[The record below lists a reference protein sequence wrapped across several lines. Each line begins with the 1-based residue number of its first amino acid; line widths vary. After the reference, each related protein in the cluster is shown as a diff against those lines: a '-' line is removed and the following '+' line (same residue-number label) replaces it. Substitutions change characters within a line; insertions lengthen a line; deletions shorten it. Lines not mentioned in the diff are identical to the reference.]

1 MHTALGGGNEKKMF
15 VRTESF
21 SQFIR
26 LYPIVSIIVFI
37 HLLLFSV
44 ALVPFLPEIWV
55 YEHLAGINLYIFNG
69 EWWRLVTP
77 IFVHIGFAHLLFN
90 SFSLILFAPP
100 LERMLGKFKFT
111 IIYLT
116 CGIAANVA
124 TYFLK
129 PLTYNH
135 VGASGAI
142 FGLFGIYVGMTLF
155 HKHLIST
162 QNKQVII
169 PIVVIGLVMTFFQ
182 ANINITAHLFGLLS
196 GLVISWLLLP
206 YMVRKNR

>member
-1 MHTALGGGNEKKMF
+1 MF

-44 ALVPFLPEIWV
+44 ALVPFLPEILV

-69 EWWRLVTP
+69 EWWRLITP
-77 IFVHIGFAHLLFN
+77 IFVHLGFAHLLFN

-116 CGIAANVA
+116 CGIAANIA

-182 ANINITAHLFGLLS
+182 ANINITAHLVGLLS

-206 YMVRKNR
+206 YMVRKNRY

>member
-1 MHTALGGGNEKKMF
+1 MF
-15 VRTESF
+15 IRTESF

-26 LYPIVSIIVFI
+26 LYPIVSLIILI

-44 ALVPFLPEIWV
+44 TLIPFLPQIWV
-55 YEHLAGINLYIFNG
+55 YEHLAGINLLIFNG
-69 EWWRLVTP
+69 EWWRLITP
-77 IFVHIGFAHLLFN
+77 IFVHLGFAHLLFN

-100 LERMLGKFKFT
+100 LERMLGKVKFT
-111 IIYLT
+111 LVYLS
-116 CGIAANVA
+116 CGIIANAA
-124 TYFLK
+124 TYLLK

-142 FGLFGIYVGMTLF
+142 FGLFGIYVGMALF
-155 HKHLIST
+155 HKHLISQ

-182 ANINITAHLFGLLS
+182 SNINITAHLFGLLA
-196 GLVISWLLLP
+196 GITISWLLLP
-206 YMVRKNR
+206 FMVKNRY

>member
-1 MHTALGGGNEKKMF
+1 MF
-15 VRTESF
+15 IRTESF

-26 LYPIVSIIVFI
+26 LYPIVSLIILI

-44 ALVPFLPEIWV
+44 TLIPFLPEIWV
-55 YEHLAGINLYIFNG
+55 YEHLAGINLLIFNG
-69 EWWRLVTP
+69 EWWRLITP
-77 IFVHIGFAHLLFN
+77 IFVHLGFAHLLFN

-100 LERMLGKFKFT
+100 LERMLGKVKFT
-111 IIYLT
+111 LVYLS
-116 CGIAANVA
+116 CGIIANAA

-155 HKHLIST
+155 HKHLISQ

-182 ANINITAHLFGLLS
+182 SNINITAHLFGLLA
-196 GLVISWLLLP
+196 GIVISWLLLP
-206 YMVRKNR
+206 FMVKNRH

>member
-1 MHTALGGGNEKKMF
+1 MF

-44 ALVPFLPEIWV
+44 TLVPFLPEIWV
-55 YEHLAGINLYIFNG
+55 YEHFAGINLYIFNG
-69 EWWRLVTP
+69 EWWRLITP
-77 IFVHIGFAHLLFN
+77 IFVHLGFAHLLFN

-100 LERMLGKFKFT
+100 LERMLGKIKFT
-111 IIYLT
+111 AIYLG
-116 CGIAANVA
+116 CGFIANVA
-124 TYFLK
+124 TYFLE

-142 FGLFGIYVGMTLF
+142 FGLFGIYVGMALF
-155 HKHLIST
+155 HKHLISA

-182 ANINITAHLFGLLS
+182 SNINITAHLFGLLA
-196 GLVISWLLLP
+196 GIIISWLLLP
-206 YMVRKNR
+206 YMVKKNHY

>member
-1 MHTALGGGNEKKMF
+1 MF

-26 LYPIVSIIVFI
+26 LYPMVSIIVFI

-44 ALVPFLPEIWV
+44 TFVPFLPEIWV
-55 YEHLAGINLYIFNG
+55 YEHFAGINLYIFNG
-69 EWWRLVTP
+69 EWWRLITP
-77 IFVHIGFAHLLFN
+77 IFVHLGFAHLLFN

-100 LERMLGKFKFT
+100 LERMLGKVKF
-111 IIYLT
+111 IFIYLS
-116 CGIAANVA
+116 CGIIANIA

-142 FGLFGIYVGMTLF
+142 FGLFGIYVGMALF
-155 HKHLIST
+155 HKHLISA

-196 GLVISWLLLP
+196 GIVISWLLLP
-206 YMVRKNR
+206 YLIKKSHY

>member
-1 MHTALGGGNEKKMF
+1 VF
-15 VRTESF
+15 IRTESF

-26 LYPIVSIIVFI
+26 LYPVISIIVFI
-37 HLLLFSV
+37 HLLLFSFT
-44 ALVPFLPEIWV
+44 LIPFLPEVWV
-55 YEHLAGINLYIFNG
+55 YEHFAGINLYIFNG
-69 EWWRLVTP
+69 EWWRLITP
-77 IFVHIGFAHLLFN
+77 IFVHLGFAHVLFN

-111 IIYLT
+111 IIYLA
-116 CGIAANVA
+116 CGIIANIA

-155 HKHLIST
+155 QKHMIT
-162 QNKQVII
+162 RENKQVIL

-182 ANINITAHLFGLLS
+182 PGINVTAHLFGLLS
-196 GLVISWLLLP
+196 GLGISWLLP
-206 YMVRKNR
+206 YITKPNR

>member
-1 MHTALGGGNEKKMF
+1 MF

-26 LYPIVSIIVFI
+26 LYPIVSIIVLI

-77 IFVHIGFAHLLFN
+77 IFVHLGFAHLLFN

-206 YMVRKNR
+206 YMARKNR

>member
-1 MHTALGGGNEKKMF
+1 MF

-21 SQFIR
+21 SQYIR
-26 LYPIVSIIVFI
+26 LYPVISIIVFI
-37 HLLLFSV
+37 HLLLFSFT
-44 ALVPFLPEIWV
+44 LIPFLPEVWV
-55 YEHLAGINLYIFNG
+55 YEHFAGINLYIFNG
-69 EWWRLVTP
+69 EWWRLITP
-77 IFVHIGFAHLLFN
+77 IFVHLGFAHVLFN

-111 IIYLT
+111 IIYLA
-116 CGIAANVA
+116 CGVIANIA

-155 HKHLIST
+155 QKHMIT
-162 QNKQVII
+162 RENKQVIL
-169 PIVVIGLVMTFFQ
+169 PIVVIGLAMTFFQ
-182 ANINITAHLFGLLS
+182 PGINVTAHLFGLLS
-196 GLVISWLLLP
+196 GLAIAWLLP
-206 YMVRKNR
+206 YITKPNRY

>member
-1 MHTALGGGNEKKMF
+1 MF
-15 VRTESF
+15 IRTESF

-26 LYPIVSIIVFI
+26 LYPVVSIIIFI
-37 HLLLFSV
+37 HLLLFSFT
-44 ALVPFLPEIWV
+44 LIPFLPEVWV
-55 YEHLAGINLYIFNG
+55 YEHFAGINLYIFNG
-69 EWWRLVTP
+69 EWWRLITP
-77 IFVHIGFAHLLFN
+77 IFVHLGFAHVLFN
-90 SFSLILFAPP
+90 SFSLVLFAPP
-100 LERMLGKFKFT
+100 LERMLGKVKFS

-116 CGIAANVA
+116 CGIIANIA

-155 HKHLIST
+155 HKHMISRE
-162 QNKQVII
+162 NKQVII

-182 ANINITAHLFGLLS
+182 PGINLTAHLFGLLA
-196 GLVISWLLLP
+196 GLVISWLFLP
-206 YMVRKNR
+206 HLVKNRIY